1 MEVKSERE
9 AFTITT
15 AVWVNSEGVK
25 QTKSP

>member
-1 MEVKSERE
+1 MEVKSGRD
-9 AFTITT
+9 ALTITT